1 MEQAAAARQAALFYG
16 LWLFIIVVS
25 VIDGLLVWQH
35 QHQILTTELNPVG
48 RALLMANGGRVWY
61 LLGVKFIGTVVAC
74 GVLLLLWQRSR
85 RMGLIVAGAV
95 AGLQLCLL
103 LFLFLA

>member
-1 MEQAAAARQAALFYG
+1 MEQAAGGRQTLLFAG

-25 VIDGLLVWQH
+25 AIDGFLVWQH
-35 QHQILTTELNPVG
+35 RHHILTTELNPVG
-48 RALLMANGGRVWY
+48 RALILANGGNVWY
-61 LLGVKFIGTVVAC
+61 LLGLKFLGTVVAC
-74 GVLLLLWQRSR
+74 GMLLLIQRRSVR
-85 RMGLIVAGAV
+85 LGLLVAGAV